1 MKLRDQAYQRF
12 TRGLLRRELRSGQF
26 VSQRELALITGMTL
40 GAIRELIPR
49 LEADGLIRTVPQR
62 GMQVAQVDVS
72 LIRNAFQF
80 RLMLEREAAAMF
92 AENAPTAEFDRLQ
105 QAHEA
110 VLAAATTAV
119 TPALIERAQATD
131 DEMHAAIVDSLHN
144 EIVSNAYRVN
154 SIKIRLIRQEQTRLD
169 ATLVVPVMREHLKII
184 AALRTRD
191 PVRAA
196 VAIGD
201 HITAARNRAL
211 GLPSPDAR
219 DPAARD
225 DDITTIN
232 RASARGNRG
241 GAR

>member
-12 TRGLLRRELRSGQF
+12 TRGLLKREIRSGQF
-26 VSQRELALITGMTL
+26 VSQRELTRITGMSL

-80 RLMLEREAAAMF
+80 RLMLEREAAALF
-92 AENAPTAEFDRLQ
+92 AENATTADFDRLQ

-110 VLAAATTAV
+110 VLAAAAKAV
-119 TPALIERAQATD
+119 TPALIERAQAVD
-131 DEMHAAIVDSLHN
+131 DSMHSAIVESLNN

-154 SIKIRLIRQEQTRLD
+154 AIKIRLIRQEQTRLD
-169 ATLVVPVMREHLKII
+169 AALVVPVMKEHLQII
-184 AALRTRD
+184 AALRSRD

-196 VAIGD
+196 KAIGE
-201 HITAARNRAL
+201 HIVNARNRAL
-211 GLPSPDAR
+211 
-219 DPAARD
+219 AA
-225 DDITTIN
+225 
-232 RASARGNRG
+232 
-241 GAR
+241 